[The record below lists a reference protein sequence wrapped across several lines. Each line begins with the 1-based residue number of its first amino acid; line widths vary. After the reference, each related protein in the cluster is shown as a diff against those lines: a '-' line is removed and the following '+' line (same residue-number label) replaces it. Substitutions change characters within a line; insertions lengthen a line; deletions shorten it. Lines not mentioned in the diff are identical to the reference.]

1 MILAKT
7 PLAERIERWAKSGK
21 ASKIAL
27 HPKDYW
33 TLERANLIDK
43 VSEQYGLAV
52 TCLGGEEG
60 LKKQIA
66 KEQKKAKLR
75 LDRRLRQR
83 KLNLSG
89 KRTVPKLRL
98 V

>member
-33 TLERANLIDK
+33 TLDRANLIDK
-43 VSEQYGLAV
+43 VTEQYGLAV

-60 LKKQIA
+60 LKKFI
-66 KEQKKAKLR
+66 KENTR
-75 LDRRLRQR
+75 GSEEDD
-83 KLNLSG
+83 S
-89 KRTVPKLRL
+89 
-98 V
+98 